1 MFTNNLIGNINY
13 LSSTTDFTNK
23 STAIKYVPFELKLQL
38 HYRVNNPYNFNIDNN
53 YRSYSSIKQEIVDLS
68 YYAQNNIINYQ
79 TTTEIPEE
87 NLTYLQSG
95 LKANNMS
102 YMFYNCN
109 NIKTIPKL
117 NIDTSNVTN
126 MYAMFSDCFY
136 LTSLDLSNINTSN
149 VTNMYAMFNNCI
161 SLTSLD
167 LSNFNTS
174 NVTDMNFMFSNCNT
188 LTSLDLSNFNTFNVT
203 SMNSIFR
210 NCISLTNLDLSNFNT
225 SNVTDMSN
233 MFNNCNSLTNV
244 IGSLDLNS
252 CTNIRYMFNN
262 CNSNV
267 HIHLKNVPSSLN
279 LSNSRGT
286 EGQHYIID
294 NYID

>member
-38 HYRVNNPYNFNIDNN
+38 HHRVNNPYNFNIDNN

-68 YYAQNNIINYQ
+68 YYAQNKIINYQ

-161 SLTSLD
+161 SLT
-167 LSNFNTS
+167 
-174 NVTDMNFMFSNCNT
+174 
-188 LTSLDLSNFNTFNVT
+188 
-203 SMNSIFR
+203 
-210 NCISLTNLDLSNFNT
+210 NLDLSNFNT

>member
-126 MYAMFSDCFY
+126 MYAMF
-136 LTSLDLSNINTSN
+136 
-149 VTNMYAMFNNCI
+149 NNCI
-161 SLTSLD
+161 SLTS
-167 LSNFNTS
+167 
-174 NVTDMNFMFSNCNT
+174 
-188 LTSLDLSNFNTFNVT
+188 
-203 SMNSIFR
+203 
-210 NCISLTNLDLSNFNT
+210 LDLSNFNT

>member
-38 HYRVNNPYNFNIDNN
+38 HHRVNNPYNFNIDNN

-68 YYAQNNIINYQ
+68 YYAQNKIINYQ

-126 MYAMFSDCFY
+126 MYAMF
-136 LTSLDLSNINTSN
+136 N
-149 VTNMYAMFNNCI
+149 
-161 SLTSLD
+161 
-167 LSNFNTS
+167 
-174 NVTDMNFMFSNCNT
+174 
-188 LTSLDLSNFNTFNVT
+188 
-203 SMNSIFR
+203 

>member
-38 HYRVNNPYNFNIDNN
+38 HHRVNNPYNFNIDNN

-174 NVTDMNFMFSNCNT
+174 NVTDM
-188 LTSLDLSNFNTFNVT
+188 
-203 SMNSIFR
+203 
-210 NCISLTNLDLSNFNT
+210 
-225 SNVTDMSN
+225 SN